1 MNARFIAAVGLSA
14 LALSSSVA
22 VADIEILEE
31 ASPVTKKGLE
41 AVVEECSD
49 EVMVSVVYT
58 KVGSEWVVDECASD
72 IAETAM
78 LEEAPFKG
86 EIEAWSFVTADC
98 NGNSIPDAIDIATG
112 APDWDNDGTPDS
124 CEYKVG
130 DLNLNGTI
138 DNQDVSI
145 LLGWWGIA
153 NPLVGDLDGDGKVDG
168 TDLGIML
175 GRWGA
180 VVF

>member
-1 MNARFIAAVGLSA
+1 MNARFIVAVGASA
-14 LALSSSVA
+14 LALASGAA
-22 VADIEILEE
+22 VAGIEILEE
-31 ASPVTKKGLE
+31 ASPITRKGLE

-49 EVMVSVVYT
+49 EVMASVVYT

-72 IAETAM
+72 VAETAM

-98 NGNSIPDAIDIATG
+98 NGNGIADAIDIATG
-112 APDWDNDGTPDS
+112 AADWDVDGTPDA
-124 CEYKVG
+124 CEYKIG

-145 LLGWWGIA
+145 LLGWWGVS
-153 NPLVGDLDGDGKVDG
+153 NPLYGDLNGDNKVDG
-168 TDLGIML
+168 EDLGTLL